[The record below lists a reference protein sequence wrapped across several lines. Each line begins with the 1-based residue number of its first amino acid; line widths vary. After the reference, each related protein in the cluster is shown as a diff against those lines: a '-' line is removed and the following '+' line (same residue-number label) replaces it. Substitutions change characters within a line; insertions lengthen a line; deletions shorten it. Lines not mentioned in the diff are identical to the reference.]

1 MTEAMLCARN
11 SDPDVAPG
19 LLDRLGQQPSDPL
32 LALIG
37 AYRSDPRPEKID
49 VGVGVYRDL
58 DGATPVLRAV
68 KEAERRL
75 VATQASKGYLGP
87 EGDIGFF
94 EILKPI
100 LFGDAVPGDRLSG
113 LQTPGGTGAL
123 RLAAD
128 LVATAQQGARVLA
141 GDPTWANHAPIL
153 KAARLETVGYRH
165 FDVSRQALTFDRL
178 AEALDNARPG
188 DVALLHG
195 CCHNPTGADLDP
207 DQWKRVATLLRDR
220 GVLPL
225 IDLAY
230 QGLGSGLAAD
240 AAGVRIVLEQV
251 DEALITYSCDKNFGL
266 YRERTGALFAVSRD
280 AAAAAVTQSNLLA
293 LARANWSMP
302 PDHGAAIVRTILED
316 DDLTADWRLE
326 LEAMRARL
334 VAIRALLAAADP
346 ALSAL
351 AGQRGLFST
360 LPLSP
365 DQVRELREVHAIY
378 MPSSGRINVAGLT
391 PATAPRF
398 VAALQAV
405 RR

>member
-1 MTEAMLCARN
+1 MAEAMLCTRSAD
-11 SDPDVAPG
+11 SDALPG
-19 LLDRLGQQPSDPL
+19 LLDSLDQQPSDPL

-37 AYRSDPRPEKID
+37 AYRDDPRLEKID

-58 DGATPVLRAV
+58 DGGTPILRAV
-68 KEAERRL
+68 KAAERRL
-75 VATQASKGYLGP
+75 VETQISKGYLGP

-94 EILKPI
+94 ERLKPI
-100 LFGDAVPGDRLSG
+100 LFGGGFAGDRVGG

-123 RLAAD
+123 RLAAE
-128 LVATAQQGARVLA
+128 LIATARRSGRVLA
-141 GDPTWANHAPIL
+141 GNPTWANHMPIL
-153 KAARLETVGYRH
+153 KAAGLEIVGYEH
-165 FDVSRQALTFDRL
+165 FDVASQTLTFDRL
-178 AEALDNARPG
+178 VEALDEARPG

-207 DQWKRVATLLRDR
+207 DQWTIVAALLRDR

-230 QGLGSGLAAD
+230 QGLGAGLDAD
-240 AAGVRIVLEQV
+240 AAGVRIVLDHV
-251 DEALITYSCDKNFGL
+251 DEALIAYSCDKNFGL
-266 YRERTGALFAVSRD
+266 YRERTGALFAVSRN
-280 AAAAAVTQSNLLA
+280 AAAAAVTQSNLLS

-316 DDLTADWRLE
+316 EALTADWRLE
-326 LEAMRARL
+326 LEEMRSRL
-334 VAIRALLAAADP
+334 VGIRQLLAAADP

-351 AGQRGLFST
+351 TGQYGMFST

-365 DQVRELREVHAIY
+365 DQVRVLREVHAIY

-391 PATAPRF
+391 PATVPRF
-398 VAALQAV
+398 VAALAAV
-405 RR
+405 R